1 MTVTEKGKFKWAGP
15 FDVLQK
21 LMKDLIEKK
30 GRWTTPVGYCKLL
43 DLDEVVV
50 RWYMD
55 SKSFTINGSSSED
68 IKSQLFIIAKLIQRE
83 NLPDNVE
90 DKKNIEP
97 SKVNVEDVSKPS
109 SDNLK
114 DEDKLELLL
123 INTIRNIEERL
134 ENKIN
139 SLANELCES
148 KLDLVDVKR
157 SIIENQAANLNAN
170 SDRTLTVE
178 SCLEERKSRPKEQNN
193 GLREQLSTYK
203 CIVSD
208 LNART

>member
-1 MTVTEKGKFKWAGP
+1 
-15 FDVLQK
+15 
-21 LMKDLIEKK
+21 MKDLIEKK
-30 GRWTTPVGYCKLL
+30 GRWTTPGGYCKLL

-68 IKSQLFIIAKLIQRE
+68 IKSQLFVIAKLIQRE

-90 DKKNIEP
+90 NKKNIE
-97 SKVNVEDVSKPS
+97 PS

-123 INTIRNIEERL
+123 INTLRNIEETL